1 MAFSSVAHLARRGDV
16 FYFRRAIPKAL
27 VPVFGRRELK
37 LSLGTDERHT
47 ARMRCRDMANAF
59 ERMLGEVSGMA
70 ALTQEQIEAL
80 LRAYFT
86 RQWAVAQEAVHY
98 SSDKH
103 DRELDPAHEAACAK
117 EEANTLRQRAIAHQ
131 YDNAIRADA
140 RELLDQHGH
149 GAKAVDLEKLDTIC
163 NGILRAQAEQRRIFA
178 AMLEG
183 RFAETVPSD
192 PLFAGMKA
200 PGLPPTDGD
209 QLPKADAPA
218 GEPLSAIFE
227 AWKAEKKPPAKLV
240 MEFGK
245 GIRRF
250 MELHG
255 DVPAITISKAMIRE
269 FKAALQKLPAVR
281 SGTQRNMKLQELLKA
296 LEKEPAN
303 KTLSV
308 GSINK
313 DLGSLSAV
321 LAWAGK
327 QGYFEANPMWSNPV
341 SGMKLEGGPD
351 AEEERVCYD
360 PADLKTIFTSPVY
373 SEGAR
378 PRAAGGDAAKW
389 LPLLGLFTGAR
400 LEELG
405 QALVSDI
412 RQEDGV
418 VFLAITTEG
427 GGKSLKTKTSRRVVP
442 LHPWLIR
449 LGFLAYVGERQKAGD
464 THLFPDLKPD
474 QFSKRTGNWSKW
486 WGRYVRDIG
495 ITDSRKVFHS
505 FRHGFKAACRAA
517 EIEEEVHD
525 AITGHAGGGV
535 GRRYGRQTS
544 IPLKVLNNAV
554 GRVTFNVSLEH
565 LLPPPQSTTDQ
576 QSNSCGS

>member
-1 MAFSSVAHLARRGDV
+1 MAFASVAHLARRGEV

-37 LSLGTDERHT
+37 LSLGTAERAT

-59 ERMLGEVSGMA
+59 ERMLGEVQGMA
-70 ALTQEQIEAL
+70 ALTQDQIDGL
-80 LRAYFT
+80 LRTYFE
-86 RQWAVAQEAVHY
+86 RQWQKANETAALGSQDGEF
-98 SSDKH
+98 
-103 DRELDPAHEAACAK
+103 DPAHEAACAK

-131 YDNAIRADA
+131 YDSATRGDA
-140 RELLDQHGH
+140 RELLDWHGH
-149 GAKAVDLEKLDTIC
+149 GAKVVDLEKLDTIC

-183 RFAETVPSD
+183 RFAEAVPSD

-200 PGLPPTDGD
+200 PGLPPMDGD
-209 QLPKADAPA
+209 QLPKTNAAA
-218 GEPLSAIFE
+218 GEPLSEIFDK
-227 AWKAEKKPPAKLV
+227 WKAERNPPAKTV
-240 MEFGK
+240 AEFSK
-245 GIRRF
+245 SIRRF
-250 MELHG
+250 TELHG
-255 DVPAITISKAMIRE
+255 DVPAIIITKPMVRE
-269 FKAALQKLPAVR
+269 FKDALRKLPSVI
-281 SGTQRNMKLQELLKA
+281 GGKLKGLTVPELLKSV
-296 LEKEPAN
+296 EKEPP
-303 KTLSV
+303 KETLSV

-313 DLGSLSAV
+313 DMGSLSAV
-321 LAWAGK
+321 LAWTGK
-327 QGYFEANPMWSNPV
+327 QGYFDANPMWSNPV
-341 SGMKLEGGPD
+341 SGMKLEGGPE
-351 AEEERVCYD
+351 AEEERICYD
-360 PADLKTIFTSPVY
+360 PADLNTIFTSPVY
-373 SEGAR
+373 SEGQR
-378 PRAAGGDAAKW
+378 PRAAGGEAAKW

-412 RQEDGV
+412 REEDGV

-427 GGKSLKTKTSRRVVP
+427 GGKTLKTKTSRRVVP

-449 LGFLAYVGERQKAGD
+449 LGFLAYVGERQKAGAP
-464 THLFPDLKPD
+464 HLFPGLRPD
-474 QFSKRTGNWSKW
+474 QFGKRTGNWSKW

-535 GRRYGRQTS
+535 GRRYGKNS
-544 IPLKVLNNAV
+544 IPLKVLDKAMR
-554 GRVTFNVSLEH
+554 RVSFDVDLSH
-565 LLPPPQSTTDQ
+565 LLAER
-576 QSNSCGS
+576 